1 MAEGPEA
8 MEPGRGQA
16 GLSVP
21 SPHPISLELH
31 GALPQAYP
39 SPYKST
45 GTLLWRAARA
55 TLKALLRAQAWVP
68 LGRSPGHSLPQ
79 SHGVL
84 KTTPSLLTNI
94 QKHKPGTLLGGPAW
108 GMETRGGATARAE
121 HPFEEHSH
129 MIHSIGHPHR
139 SGQSWP
145 LGAPGHHPQ
154 VSRALRRKVGWPDCG
169 TL

>member
-108 GMETRGGATARAE
+108 GMETRGGQQQ
-121 HPFEEHSH
+121 
-129 MIHSIGHPHR
+129 
-139 SGQSWP
+139 GQST
-145 LGAPGHHPQ
+145 L
-154 VSRALRRKVGWPDCG
+154 SRNIP
-169 TL
+169 T